1 MIIIFFLLDRRY
13 LWALCL
19 MVSTMDYTI
28 GAILGSRG
36 CYACDIQ
43 TLNAQMYNTDINS
56 GYCSITHTRVSAWA
70 LAQVYTYTSCV
81 DIFKLTPRTN
91 RRSHTEDCR
100 FRFELMCVLQF
111 LTGQSND
118 RKAAPLCDFDL
129 LRDLMLPFGVMFSC
143 DPNISD
149 QFLLNNYRVRFQLH
163 TMRITLHSI
172 WKYAWLGRQV
182 DVWHDNES
190 K

>member
-1 MIIIFFLLDRRY
+1 M
-13 LWALCL
+13 
-19 MVSTMDYTI
+19 STMDYTI

-43 TLNAQMYNTDINS
+43 TLNAQMYKTDINS
-56 GYCSITHTRVSAWA
+56 GYCSITHPRVSAWA

-81 DIFKLTPRTN
+81 DVFKLTPRTN

-118 RKAAPLCDFDL
+118 RKAAPLCDFNL
-129 LRDLMLPFGVMFSC
+129 LRDLMLPFGVVFSC

-149 QFLLNNYRVRFQLH
+149 QFQLNNYRVRFQLH
-163 TMRITLHSI
+163 TTRITLYSI
-172 WKYAWLGRQV
+172 
-182 DVWHDNES
+182 
-190 K
+190 